1 MTAVS
6 RFNIFGLPGHPFT
19 HNGEEEEGAAAL
31 PQMISINARNQE
43 NGPYHSSSSSL
54 PLVTIK
60 DNN

>member
-6 RFNIFGLPGHPFT
+6 RFNIFGLPGHLFA
-19 HNGEEEEGAAAL
+19 HNGEGEEGAEAL

-43 NGPYHSSSSSL
+43 NGPYHSSSL
-54 PLVTIK
+54 PLVTEK